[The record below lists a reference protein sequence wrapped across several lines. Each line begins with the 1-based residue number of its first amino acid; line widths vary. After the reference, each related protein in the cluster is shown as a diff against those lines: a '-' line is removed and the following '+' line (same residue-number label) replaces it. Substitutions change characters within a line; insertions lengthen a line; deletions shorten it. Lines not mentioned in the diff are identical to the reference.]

1 MVHPRTCVLAHFRD
15 KFDFSGFVC
24 TSPFF
29 DATNIKVI
37 GKMKDEANGEPI
49 VEFVGLKPKMYSYIT
64 DDGAESRRAKGVQR
78 AVVKNKLRHE
88 AYVKELNDPAENLF
102 VNRRIQSFGHQL
114 MTIAQAKRGLS
125 AYDDKRFL
133 LDDGIHTV
141 AYGHRGF
148 LDRVKDEIVLEEEE
162 DLEED
167 TVGEDEPEEEQE
179 LKPQRETL
187 EQRRARVYAQMIAW
201 GADVE
206 LAQMAADVENETP

>member
-1 MVHPRTCVLAHFRD
+1 VR
-15 KFDFSGFVC
+15 S
-24 TSPFF
+24 SPFF
-29 DATNIKVI
+29 DATNNKVI

-49 VEFVGLKPKMYSYIT
+49 AEFVGLKPKMYSYIT
-64 DDGAESRRAKGVQR
+64 DEGNESRRAKGVQR
-78 AVVKNKLRHE
+78 AVVKNKLRHA
-88 AYVKELNDPAENLF
+88 AYVKELNDPAENLL

-114 MTIAQAKRGLS
+114 MTIAQNKRGLS

-148 LDRVKDEIVLEEEE
+148 LDRVKDEVVLEEDEEE

-167 TVGEDEPEEEQE
+167 TVGEDEPEEEE
-179 LKPQRETL
+179 LKQPPETL